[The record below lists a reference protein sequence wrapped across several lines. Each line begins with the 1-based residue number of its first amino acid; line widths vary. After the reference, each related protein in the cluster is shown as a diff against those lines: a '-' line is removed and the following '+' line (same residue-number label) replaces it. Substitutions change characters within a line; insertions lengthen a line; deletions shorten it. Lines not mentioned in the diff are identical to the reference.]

1 MHYQNNLIM
10 KSMLT
15 TACFATGTAL
25 ILLTGC
31 VSSKKYKASQ
41 ADVAKLK
48 NDSTQLAQ
56 QVSSLNTN
64 VTDLQSKNT
73 TLQGSLDKSNAS
85 YAAQQE
91 HLNYYQNYFKDQQTA
106 MNQVSDDLK
115 GALTQAGVANA
126 DVEQVNNTVYVR
138 LDEGELFKKNTNMV
152 TPGGKKVLDN
162 LAQVIGNRQ
171 GVNVYVAADD
181 SAVAG
186 QNMIVMDQNAPMD
199 APKPMHHRHVVH
211 HTAAVASTTPSGNA
225 PAASA
230 STAAAPAPKKVHHH
244 YNAEGSMAFSNE
256 PGHHNRAWAVK
267 QGRMVTIANHFL
279 KSGVPKLNVRLQQ
292 PPADGTEP
300 TKTIRV
306 IFTPKMDNFTPPQSN
321 SSASLN

>member
-1 MHYQNNLIM
+1 M

-15 TACFATGTAL
+15 TACVATGTAL

-31 VSSKKYKASQ
+31 VSSKKYKASE

-91 HLNYYQNYFKDQQTA
+91 HLNYYQSYFKDQQTA

-152 TPGGKKVLDN
+152 TPGGKKALDN
-162 LAQVIGNRQ
+162 LAQVIANRQ
-171 GVNVYVAADD
+171 NVNVYVAADD

-186 QNMIVMDQNAPMD
+186 QNTIVMDNSAAMD
-199 APKPMHHRHVVH
+199 APKPVHHRHVVH
-211 HTAAVASTTPSGNA
+211 HTAAASSTPSGTASA
-225 PAASA
+225 PAPAST

-244 YNAEGSMAFSNE
+244 YNAEGSMAFQNG
-256 PGHHNRAWAVK
+256 PGHHNRSWAIK
-267 QGRMVTIANHFL
+267 QGRMVTVANHFL

-292 PPADGTEP
+292 PPPDGTEP

-306 IFTPKMDNFTPPQSN
+306 IFTPKMEDFNPRQTN
-321 SSASLN
+321 SSASLQ

>member
-1 MHYQNNLIM
+1 
-10 KSMLT
+10 MLT
-15 TACFATGTAL
+15 TACFATGAAL

-138 LDEGELFKKNTNMV
+138 LDESELFKKNTNMV
-152 TPGGKKVLDN
+152 TPGGKKALDN
-162 LAQVIGNRQ
+162 LAQVIANRQ
-171 GVNVYVAADD
+171 NVNVFVAADD

-186 QNMIVMDQNAPMD
+186 QNTIVMDNNAAMD

-211 HTAAVASTTPSGNA
+211 HMASTGSTTPSGTASAGTA
-225 PAASA
+225 PAST

-244 YNAEGSMAFSNE
+244 YNAEGSMAFENG
-256 PGHHNRAWAVK
+256 PGHHNRAWAMK
-267 QGRMVTIANHFL
+267 QGRMVTVANHFL

-300 TKTIRV
+300 SKTIRV
-306 IFTPKMDNFTPPQSN
+306 IFTPKMEDFNPRQSN
-321 SSASLN
+321 SSASLQ

>member
-1 MHYQNNLIM
+1 M
-10 KSMLT
+10 KSMLN
-15 TACFATGTAL
+15 TACVTAGAAL

-152 TPGGKKVLDN
+152 TPGGKKALDN
-162 LAQVIGNRQ
+162 LAQVIANRQ
-171 GVNVYVAADD
+171 NVNVYVAADD

-186 QNMIVMDQNAPMD
+186 QNTIVMDNNAAMD
-199 APKPMHHRHVVH
+199 APKPVHHRHVMH
-211 HTAAVASTTPSGNA
+211 HTAAAGGTPSGTAAA
-225 PAASA
+225 PAPAST

-244 YNAEGSMAFSNE
+244 YNAEGSMAFENG
-256 PGHHNRAWAVK
+256 PGHHNRAWAMK
-267 QGRMVTIANHFL
+267 QGRMVTVANHFL

-292 PPADGTEP
+292 PPADGTESS
-300 TKTIRV
+300 KTIRV
-306 IFTPKMDNFTPPQSN
+306 IFTPKMENFTPQSN
-321 SSASLN
+321 SSASLQ

>member
-1 MHYQNNLIM
+1 
-10 KSMLT
+10 MLT
-15 TACFATGTAL
+15 TACVATGTAL

-56 QVSSLNTN
+56 QVSTLNTN
-64 VTDLQSKNT
+64 VSDLQNKNT

-115 GALTQAGVANA
+115 GALTQAGVTNA

-152 TPGGKKVLDN
+152 TPGGKKALDN
-162 LAQVIGNRQ
+162 LAQVIANRQ
-171 GVNVYVAADD
+171 NVNVYVAADD

-186 QNMIVMDQNAPMD
+186 QNTIVMDNNAAME
-199 APKPMHHRHVVH
+199 APKPVHHRHVVH
-211 HTAAVASTTPSGNA
+211 HTAAASSTASGTAPAPAST
-225 PAASA
+225 
-230 STAAAPAPKKVHHH
+230 STAAAPAPKKVVHHH
-244 YNAEGSMAFSNE
+244 YNAEGSMAFANG
-256 PGHHNRAWAVK
+256 PGHHNRSWAVK
-267 QGRMVTIANHFL
+267 QGHMATVANHFL

-292 PPADGTEP
+292 PPPDGTEP

-306 IFTPKMDNFTPPQSN
+306 IFTPKMEDFTPRQSN
-321 SSASLN
+321 SSASLQ

>member
-1 MHYQNNLIM
+1 
-10 KSMLT
+10 MLT
-15 TACFATGTAL
+15 TACVATGTAL

-48 NDSTQLAQ
+48 SDSTQLAQ

-91 HLNYYQNYFKDQQTA
+91 HLNYYQNYFKEQQTA

-115 GALTQAGVANA
+115 GALTQAGVTNA

-152 TPGGKKVLDN
+152 TPGGKKALDN
-162 LAQVIGNRQ
+162 LAQVIANRQ
-171 GVNVYVAADD
+171 NVNVYVAADD

-186 QNMIVMDQNAPMD
+186 QNTIVMDNSAATTAPT
-199 APKPMHHRHVVH
+199 PVHHRHVIH
-211 HTAAVASTTPSGNA
+211 HTAAASSTPSGTA
-225 PAASA
+225 PAAAST

-244 YNAEGSMAFSNE
+244 YNAEGSTAFENG
-256 PGHHNRAWAVK
+256 PGHHNRSWAIK
-267 QGRMVTIANHFL
+267 QGHMVTVANHFL

-292 PPADGTEP
+292 PPPDGTEP
-300 TKTIRV
+300 SKTIRV
-306 IFTPKMDNFTPPQSN
+306 IFTPKMEDFTPRQSN
-321 SSASLN
+321 SSASAQ

>member
-1 MHYQNNLIM
+1 M
-10 KSMLT
+10 KSMLN
-15 TACFATGTAL
+15 TACVTAGAAL

-126 DVEQVNNTVYVR
+126 DVEQVIYKAR
-138 LDEGELFKKNTNMV
+138 ALHPEF
-152 TPGGKKVLDN
+152 PGIMDSPCWEIGRKYCGATKLACN
-162 LAQVIGNRQ
+162 LC
-171 GVNVYVAADD
+171 YMKDLC
-181 SAVAG
+181 
-186 QNMIVMDQNAPMD
+186 P
-199 APKPMHHRHVVH
+199 
-211 HTAAVASTTPSGNA
+211 T
-225 PAASA
+225 
-230 STAAAPAPKKVHHH
+230 
-244 YNAEGSMAFSNE
+244 AEG
-256 PGHHNRAWAVK
+256 
-267 QGRMVTIANHFL
+267 
-279 KSGVPKLNVRLQQ
+279 NV
-292 PPADGTEP
+292 
-300 TKTIRV
+300 
-306 IFTPKMDNFTPPQSN
+306 
-321 SSASLN
+321 

>member
-1 MHYQNNLIM
+1 M

-15 TACFATGTAL
+15 TACVATGTAL

-48 NDSTQLAQ
+48 GDSTQLAQ

-91 HLNYYQNYFKDQQTA
+91 HLNYYQNYFKEQQTA

-115 GALTQAGVANA
+115 GALTQAGVTNA

-152 TPGGKKVLDN
+152 TPGGKKALDN
-162 LAQVIGNRQ
+162 LAQVIANRQ
-171 GVNVYVAADD
+171 NVNVYVAADD

-186 QNMIVMDQNAPMD
+186 QNTIVMDNSAATTAPT
-199 APKPMHHRHVVH
+199 PVHHRHVIH
-211 HTAAVASTTPSGNA
+211 HTAAASSTPSGTA
-225 PAASA
+225 PAAAST

-244 YNAEGSMAFSNE
+244 YNAEGSMAFENG
-256 PGHHNRAWAVK
+256 PGHHNRSWAIK
-267 QGRMVTIANHFL
+267 QGHMVTVANHFL

-292 PPADGTEP
+292 PPPDGTEP
-300 TKTIRV
+300 SKTIRV
-306 IFTPKMDNFTPPQSN
+306 IFTPKMEDFTPRQSN
-321 SSASLN
+321 SSASAQ

>member
-1 MHYQNNLIM
+1 M

-15 TACFATGTAL
+15 TACCTAGAAL

-41 ADVAKLK
+41 ADVAKLR

-64 VTDLQSKNT
+64 VTDLQNKNT

-91 HLNYYQNYFKDQQTA
+91 HLNYYQNYFRDQQTA

-152 TPGGKKVLDN
+152 TPGGKKALDN
-162 LAQVIGNRQ
+162 LAQVIANRQ
-171 GVNVYVAADD
+171 NVNVYVAADD

-186 QNMIVMDQNAPMD
+186 QNTIVMDNAAMD
-199 APKPMHHRHVVH
+199 APKPVHHRHIIH
-211 HTAAVASTTPSGNA
+211 HTEAVSSTTPSGNA
-225 PAASA
+225 TASA

-244 YNAEGSMAFSNE
+244 YNAEGSMAIENG
-256 PGHHNRAWAVK
+256 PGHHNHSWALK
-267 QGRMVTIANHFL
+267 QGRMVTVANHFL

-292 PPADGTEP
+292 PPADGVEP

-321 SSASLN
+321 SSASLQ

>member
-1 MHYQNNLIM
+1 M

-15 TACFATGTAL
+15 TACCATGVAL

-41 ADVAKLK
+41 ADVAKLR

-73 TLQGSLDKSNAS
+73 ALQGSLDKSNAS

-115 GALTQAGVANA
+115 GALTQAGVSNA

-138 LDEGELFKKNTNMV
+138 LDESELFKKNTNMV
-152 TPGGKKVLDN
+152 TPGGKKALDN
-162 LAQVIGNRQ
+162 LAQVIANRQ
-171 GVNVYVAADD
+171 NVNVYVAADD

-186 QNMIVMDQNAPMD
+186 QNTIVMDKNAAMD
-199 APKPMHHRHVVH
+199 APKPVHHKHVIH

-225 PAASA
+225 PASTST
-230 STAAAPAPKKVHHH
+230 STASAPAPKKVHHH
-244 YNAEGSMAFSNE
+244 YNAEGSMSFNNG
-256 PGHHNRAWAVK
+256 PGHHNRSWALK
-267 QGRMVTIANHFL
+267 QGRMVTVANHFL
-279 KSGVPKLNVRLQQ
+279 KSGVPKINVRLQQ
-292 PPADGTEP
+292 PPADGAEP
-300 TKTIRV
+300 SKTIRV

-321 SSASLN
+321 SSASLQ

>member
-1 MHYQNNLIM
+1 M

-15 TACFATGTAL
+15 TACVATGTAL

-73 TLQGSLDKSNAS
+73 TLQGSLDKSNAN
-85 YAAQQE
+85 YTAQQD
-91 HLNYYQNYFKDQQTA
+91 HLNYYQNYFKEQQTA

-138 LDEGELFKKNTNMV
+138 LDESELFKKNTNMV
-152 TPGGKKVLDN
+152 TPGGKKALDN
-162 LAQVIGNRQ
+162 LAQVIANRQ
-171 GVNVYVAADD
+171 NVNVYVAADD

-186 QNMIVMDQNAPMD
+186 QNTIVMDNSAATAAPT
-199 APKPMHHRHVVH
+199 PVHHRHVIH
-211 HTAAVASTTPSGNA
+211 HTAAASSTPSGTA
-225 PAASA
+225 PAPAST

-244 YNAEGSMAFSNE
+244 YNAEGSMAFENG
-256 PGHHNRAWAVK
+256 PGHHNRSWTIK
-267 QGRMVTIANHFL
+267 QGHMVTVANHFL

-292 PPADGTEP
+292 PPPDGTEP
-300 TKTIRV
+300 SKTIRV
-306 IFTPKMDNFTPPQSN
+306 IFTPKMEDFTPRQSN
-321 SSASLN
+321 SSASLQ

>member
-1 MHYQNNLIM
+1 
-10 KSMLT
+10 MLT
-15 TACFATGTAL
+15 TACVATGTAL

-48 NDSTQLAQ
+48 GDSTQLAQ

-91 HLNYYQNYFKDQQTA
+91 HLNYYQNYFKEQQTA

-115 GALTQAGVANA
+115 GALTQAGVTNA

-152 TPGGKKVLDN
+152 TPGGKKALDN
-162 LAQVIGNRQ
+162 LAQVIANRQ
-171 GVNVYVAADD
+171 NVNVYVAADD

-186 QNMIVMDQNAPMD
+186 QNTIVMDNSAATTAPT
-199 APKPMHHRHVVH
+199 PVHHRHVIH
-211 HTAAVASTTPSGNA
+211 HTAAASSTPSGTA
-225 PAASA
+225 PAAAST

-244 YNAEGSMAFSNE
+244 YNAEGSMAFENG
-256 PGHHNRAWAVK
+256 PGHHNRSWAIK
-267 QGRMVTIANHFL
+267 QGHMVTVANHFL

-292 PPADGTEP
+292 PPPDGTEP
-300 TKTIRV
+300 SKTIRV
-306 IFTPKMDNFTPPQSN
+306 IFTPKMEDFTPRQSN
-321 SSASLN
+321 SSASAQ

>member
-1 MHYQNNLIM
+1 
-10 KSMLT
+10 MLT
-15 TACFATGTAL
+15 TACVATGTAL

-91 HLNYYQNYFKDQQTA
+91 HLNYYQNYFKEQQTA

-115 GALTQAGVANA
+115 GALTQAGVTNA

-152 TPGGKKVLDN
+152 TPGGKKALDN
-162 LAQVIGNRQ
+162 LAQVIANRQ
-171 GVNVYVAADD
+171 NVNVYVAADD

-186 QNMIVMDQNAPMD
+186 QNTIVMDNSAATTAPT
-199 APKPMHHRHVVH
+199 PVHHRHVIH
-211 HTAAVASTTPSGNA
+211 HTAAASSTPSGTA
-225 PAASA
+225 PAAAST

-244 YNAEGSMAFSNE
+244 YNAEGSMAFENG
-256 PGHHNRAWAVK
+256 PGHHNRSWAIK
-267 QGRMVTIANHFL
+267 QGHMVTVANHFL

-292 PPADGTEP
+292 PPPDGTEP
-300 TKTIRV
+300 SKTIRV
-306 IFTPKMDNFTPPQSN
+306 IFTPKMEDFTPRQSN
-321 SSASLN
+321 SSASAQ